1 MASLT
6 SQQITESG
14 IVPTT
19 TSLGETNT
27 FTNTG
32 KEFIYYTNSSGDSKT
47 ITVTTQVTSIDS
59 PIYGD
64 TTKADATQVVAD
76 GETAYIG
83 PFAVEA
89 YNDTAQEVT
98 FAITPYDGGSP
109 DSAAILYL

>member
-1 MASLT
+1 MASLI

-19 TSLGETNT
+19 TVLGEENT

-32 KEFIYYTNSSGDSKT
+32 LEFIYYTNSSGDTKT
-47 ITVTTQVTSIDS
+47 ITVTAEVTSIDS
-59 PIYGD
+59 PLYGEI
-64 TTKADATQVVAD
+64 TKSNATQAVAD

-83 PFAVEA
+83 PFPPEA
-89 YNDTAQEVT
+89 YNDTDQLVT
-98 FAITPYDGGSP
+98 FAITPYDGGDP